1 MVLIAAPNRQTVSD
15 TESPTQ
21 KSFVD
26 IAGSYHSIFGPRLI
40 LHIHSRTSFA
50 MMSWF
55 LLKSAGPAG
64 ENEPPRTD
72 TTYHSIYWIGPEK
85 IKDLIS
91 VHTWKSHDAK
101 SGAAHGKFI
110 YGLIPY
116 LLL

>member
-50 MMSWF
+50 MISWF

-64 ENEPPRTD
+64 AGARSRAFPQAPQHDADSTSENEPPWTD
-72 TTYHSIYWIGPEK
+72 VRPVQSRSAAGPCR
-85 IKDLIS
+85 L
-91 VHTWKSHDAK
+91 
-101 SGAAHGKFI
+101 
-110 YGLIPY
+110 
-116 LLL
+116 